1 MLLNFTNVL
10 GMIILPNVYQRC
22 LFMYEK
28 NIELQENSGGGGH
41 SYIWSD
47 QGCVAKMG
55 EFSRPET
62 CGWVY
67 ISAQGPVDRS

>member
-1 MLLNFTNVL
+1 
-10 GMIILPNVYQRC
+10 
-22 LFMYEK
+22 MYEK
-28 NIELQENSGGGGH
+28 NIELQENSGGGH

-62 CGWVY
+62 CEWVY